1 MVDPFA
7 NYLCQK
13 LAQHAGADGQLAIVQ
28 RIAPSLANIA
38 LNMHGTRAVQRLLE
52 CLQGDASEE
61 LVASALA
68 PRTRELIFDLHAN
81 HVVQRC
87 VATLRGGRNA
97 FIIDEVSRNFL
108 EVATHRHGC
117 CVLQRCLDSA
127 SGSARTALLDS
138 VIEHTRRLIT
148 DQFGNYVV
156 QYVLQDRDAEMTRRV
171 VRAIRGDVADLA
183 CEKFSSNVIEKCLT
197 SGDGVSCGLVVDELL
212 EPPALGRL
220 LHDPYGNYVVQRVM
234 QVGSDAEL
242 RLFQERVAPHVS
254 SLRNTLY
261 GKRIQA
267 KLLKVFPNMPLARAQ

>member
-1 MVDPFA
+1 M
-7 NYLCQK
+7 
-13 LAQHAGADGQLAIVQ
+13 
-28 RIAPSLANIA
+28 
-38 LNMHGTRAVQRLLE
+38 QRLLE

-197 SGDGVSCGLVVDELL
+197 SGVRAAAAFARILARARPPAAACAHVRRPTPVAAIARRASQDGVSCGLVVDELL